1 MTFPEAVYET
11 LSGIAG
17 PEYSVP
23 GVENMYADGSDC
35 LQLYEQMRVAYDR
48 VLARLDLMDEDPDIE
63 EMILLM
69 EKMQQRMCLRM
80 YEIGQLIGARYNLP
94 PY

>member
-1 MTFPEAVYET
+1 
-11 LSGIAG
+11 
-17 PEYSVP
+17 
-23 GVENMYADGSDC
+23 
-35 LQLYEQMRVAYDR
+35 MRVAYDR
-48 VLARLDLMDEDPDIE
+48 VLARLDLIDEDPDIE